1 MRVGVAEAGAGARL
15 GSHEATHKKEEVENE
30 EEILDETEAVVL
42 GRHLRLEG

>member
-1 MRVGVAEAGAGARL
+1 MAEAGAGARL
-15 GSHEATHKKEEVENE
+15 GSHEVTHKKEEVENE